1 MFGSKGSI
9 TTDDRPRPAVRSKQ
23 NTRENTTEE
32 CNILKGEEL
41 NIKYPKNEFK
51 KKCKEE
57 RDKYTL

>member
-1 MFGSKGSI
+1 MALSQKG
-9 TTDDRPRPAVRSKQ
+9 SKQ